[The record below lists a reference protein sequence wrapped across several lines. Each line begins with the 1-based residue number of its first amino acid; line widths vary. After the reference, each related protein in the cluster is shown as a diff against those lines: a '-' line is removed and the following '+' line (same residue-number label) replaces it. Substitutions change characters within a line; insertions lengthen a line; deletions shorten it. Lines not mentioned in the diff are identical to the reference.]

1 MARAIFRLRL
11 PDGSVRLAS
20 GTTDGGPS
28 DLLAPE
34 LTVES
39 LLLAGVEAV
48 AQAAATATGTRIP
61 ADSILLAPIDAQEV
75 WGAGVTYERSR
86 VARMEEATEP
96 SIYDRVYEA
105 TRPEVFFKTAG
116 WRVRGPAEAITV
128 RADSDWNAPE
138 PEFALV
144 LTPSLEIAGYS
155 VGNDVSSREIE
166 GENPLYL
173 PQAKTYD
180 GSCAIGPGIVPVDE
194 APLPIGIHLE
204 VFRDGAT
211 VADGSTSTDR
221 LHRTF
226 DDLLEHLGRALSFPH
241 GVFLLTGTGIVA
253 GSEFSLSAGD
263 VCRIEMDGLGVL
275 ENPVVSVGRPAV
287 ATQASTA

>member
-11 PDGSVRLAS
+11 PDGTIRLAA
-20 GTTDGGPS
+20 GTTDGGPGE
-28 DLLAPE
+28 LLPPTA
-34 LTVES
+34 TIES
-39 LLLAGVEAV
+39 LLLDGVSAV
-48 AQAAATATGTRIP
+48 ADAAGAATGTPIP
-61 ADSILLAPIDAQEV
+61 ENSVLLAPIDTQEV

-86 VARMEEATEP
+86 VARMEEAVEP
-96 SIYDRVYEA
+96 SIYDRVYDA
-105 TRPEVFFKTAG
+105 VRPEVFFKAPG

-180 GSCAIGPGIVPVDE
+180 GSCAIGPAIVPVDE

-204 VFRDGAT
+204 VFRDGVT
-211 VADGSTSTDR
+211 IVDGSTSTAN

-241 GVFLLTGTGIVA
+241 GVFLLTGTGIV
-253 GSEFSLSAGD
+253 GGPEFSLSAGD
-263 VCRIEMDGLGVL
+263 LCRIEMDGLGVL
-275 ENPVVSVGRPAV
+275 ENPVVSVGRRPA
-287 ATQASTA
+287 

>member
-11 PDGSVRLAS
+11 PDGTIRLAA
-20 GTTDGGPS
+20 GTTDGGPT
-28 DLLAPE
+28 DLLEAE
-34 LTVES
+34 VTVES
-39 LLLAGVEAV
+39 LLLAGPAAV
-48 AQAAATATGTRIP
+48 AEAAAASGTQIP
-61 ADSILLAPIDAQEV
+61 QDSILLAPIDTQEV

-86 VARMEEATEP
+86 VARMEEAIEP

-105 TRPEVFFKTAG
+105 TRPEVFFKAAG
-116 WRVRGPAEAITV
+116 WRARGPAEAITV

-144 LTPSLEIAGYS
+144 LTPSLEIVGYS
-155 VGNDVSSREIE
+155 IGNDVSSRAIE

-180 GSCAIGPGIVPVDE
+180 GSCAIGPAIVPVDE

-211 VADGSTSTDR
+211 IVDGSTSTAN

-253 GSEFSLSAGD
+253 GPEFSLSAGD

-275 ENPVVSVGRPAV
+275 ENPVVSVGRRPA
-287 ATQASTA
+287 

>member
-11 PDGSVRLAS
+11 PDGTIRLAS
-20 GTTDGGPS
+20 GTTDGGPT
-28 DLLAPE
+28 DLLEPGV
-34 LTVES
+34 TVES
-39 LLLAGVEAV
+39 LLLAGVAAV
-48 AQAAATATGTRIP
+48 ADAARTATDTPIP
-61 ADSILLAPIDAQEV
+61 EDSILLAPIDTQEV

-86 VARMEEATEP
+86 VARMEEAVEP
-96 SIYDRVYEA
+96 SIYDRVYDA
-105 TRPEVFFKTAG
+105 VRPEVFFKAAG
-116 WRVRGPAEAITV
+116 WRARGPAEAITV
-128 RADSDWNAPE
+128 RADSSWNAPE
-138 PEFALV
+138 PEFVLV

-155 VGNDVSSREIE
+155 IGNDVSSREIE

-180 GSCAIGPGIVPVDE
+180 GSCAIGPAIVPVDE
-194 APLPIGIHLE
+194 ASLPIGIHLE

-211 VADGSTSTDR
+211 IVDGSTSTER

-241 GVFLLTGTGIVA
+241 GVLLLTGTGIV
-253 GSEFSLSAGD
+253 GGPEFSLSPGD

-275 ENPVVSVGRPAV
+275 ENPVVSVGRGAR
-287 ATQASTA
+287 S

>member
-11 PDGSVRLAS
+11 PDGTIRLAA
-20 GTTDGGPS
+20 GTTDGGPT
-28 DLLAPE
+28 DLLDANV
-34 LTVES
+34 TVES
-39 LLLAGVEAV
+39 LLLAGPAAV
-48 AQAAATATGTRIP
+48 ADAAAAAGTQIP
-61 ADSILLAPIDAQEV
+61 QDSILLAPIDTQEV

-86 VARMEEATEP
+86 VARMEEAIEP

-105 TRPEVFFKTAG
+105 TRPEVFFKAAG
-116 WRVRGPAEAITV
+116 WRARGPAEAITV

-155 VGNDVSSREIE
+155 IGNDVSSRAIE

-180 GSCAIGPGIVPVDE
+180 GSCAIGPAIVPVDE

-211 VADGSTSTDR
+211 IVDGSTSTAN

-253 GSEFSLSAGD
+253 GPEFSLTAGD

-275 ENPVVSVGRPAV
+275 ENPVVSVGRRPA
-287 ATQASTA
+287 

>member
-11 PDGSVRLAS
+11 PDGATRLAA
-20 GTTDGGPS
+20 GTTDGGPT

-34 LTVES
+34 VTVES
-39 LLLAGVEAV
+39 LLLAGVAAV
-48 AQAAATATGTRIP
+48 AAAASAATGIRIP
-61 ADSILLAPIDAQEV
+61 DGSILLAPIDSQEV

-105 TRPEVFFKTAG
+105 VRPEVFFKAAG
-116 WRVRGPAEAITV
+116 WRVRGPAESITV

-138 PEFALV
+138 AEFALV
-144 LTPSLEIAGYS
+144 LTPSLEIAGYTI
-155 VGNDVSSREIE
+155 GNDVSSREIE

-194 APLPIGIHLE
+194 AALPVGIHLD
-204 VFRDGAT
+204 VFRDGVT
-211 VADGSTSTDR
+211 VAEGSTSTAS

-226 DDLLEHLGRALSFPH
+226 EDLLEHLGRALSFPH
-241 GVFLLTGTGIVA
+241 GVILLTGTGIV
-253 GSEFSLSAGD
+253 GGPEFSLSAGD
-263 VCRIEMDGLGVL
+263 LCRIEMDGLGVL
-275 ENPVVSVGRPAV
+275 ENPVVSVGRPALSPRTP
-287 ATQASTA
+287 A

>member
-1 MARAIFRLRL
+1 MARGIFRLRL
-11 PDGSVRLAS
+11 PDGSIRLAA
-20 GTTDGGPS
+20 GTSNGGPT

-34 LTVES
+34 LTIES
-39 LLLAGVEAV
+39 LLIAGGAALSEA
-48 AQAAATATGTRIP
+48 ARATTETSIP
-61 ADSILLAPIDAQEV
+61 EDSILLAPIDTQEV

-86 VARMEEATEP
+86 VARMEEALEP

-105 TRPEVFFKTAG
+105 VRPELFFKCVG
-116 WRVRGPAEAITV
+116 WRARGPAEAISV
-128 RADSDWNAPE
+128 RADSAWNAPE

-144 LTPSLEIAGYS
+144 LTPSLEIAGYT

-180 GSCAIGPGIVPVDE
+180 GSCALGPAIVPVDE

-204 VFRDGAT
+204 VFRDG
-211 VADGSTSTDR
+211 VSIVQGETSTDR

-253 GSEFSLSAGD
+253 GPEFSLSAGD
-263 VCRIEMDGLGVL
+263 LCRIEMDGLGVL
-275 ENPVVSVGRPAV
+275 ENPVVSVGSRAR
-287 ATQASTA
+287 A